1 MTTNLA
7 NPYNL
12 FCLNELGFSAVWP
25 NDGAALAI
33 GVYGLWENGLFSPAG
48 RIQDLRVDGAGIEM
62 AISEPKL
69 LAGPMQATSKTM
81 KLTQFNTSVAGSGHN
96 SDGTVSGSGNA
107 SVKYSAS
114 EGESFSVML
123 NGVSAQSLINAQTV
137 LEKVATAFQSDPN
150 LKWNDRYRIIT
161 ELWTSTSYFMFGT
174 VSKSSEITV
183 SGSASA
189 VSSFMSGTISA
200 GLAESGSRDGSL
212 QVLANNLPKLVG
224 MKFAAIRELE
234 PLSIDLNAV
243 HYS

>member
-25 NDGAALAI
+25 TDGAALAI
-33 GVYGLWENGLFSPAG
+33 GVYGLWENGLFTPAG
-48 RIQDLRVDGAGIEM
+48 RIQDLRLGGASIEM
-62 AISEPKL
+62 EISDPKT

-81 KLTQFNTSVAGSGHN
+81 KLTQVNVSASGSGSN
-96 SDGTVSGSGNA
+96 DDGTVSGSGSA
-107 SVKYSAS
+107 SVKYTAS
-114 EGESFSVML
+114 EGQSFSVML
-123 NGVSAQSLINAQTV
+123 NGVSSQSLINAQAV
-137 LEKVATAFQSDPN
+137 LQNVATAFQTNPDI
-150 LKWNDRYRIIT
+150 KWNPRYRIVT

-189 VSSFMSGTISA
+189 VSSFMSGTIGA
-200 GLAESGSRDGSL
+200 GLSESGSRDGSL

-234 PLSIDLNAV
+234 PLDIDLNVV